1 MNQQADQLNIKLN
14 YQSSDFLGDT
24 MVAVDFNRFSQVL
37 RNIISNALKFTTS
50 GGVIDVRV
58 ADSTTVPATASLSS
72 ESQFAPPK
80 DSEFIRID
88 IADTGSG
95 MTKAQQESLF
105 KGAVQF
111 ADTSATNCN
120 GAGLG
125 LWSKPSPFH
134 HILLF
139 SCRQSRS
146 PSLICMA
153 ACYL

>member
-1 MNQQADQLNIKLN
+1 LN
-14 YQSSDFLGDT
+14 YQSLDLLDDT
-24 MVAVDFNRFSQVL
+24 MVAVDFNRFSQVI
-37 RNIISNALKFTTS
+37 RNIVSNALKFTPS
-50 GGVIDVRV
+50 GGAIDVRV
-58 ADSTTVPATASLSS
+58 SDSMTNPATASLPS
-72 ESQFAPPK
+72 ESQSDLPK
-80 DSEFIRID
+80 ESEFIRIE

-95 MTKAQQESLF
+95 MTKVQQELLF

-111 ADTSATNCN
+111 ADTSATNSN

-125 LWSKPSPFH
+125 LWSKPPPPFH

-146 PSLICMA
+146 PLLICMA